1 MKNSIKSIA
10 VGILSALLV
19 LLYTEVTT
27 AQSGDTERGRITGT
41 VVDGSTGQPLIGAT
55 VVLTGTTSGVSTN
68 LDGEFTLPR
77 LTPGMYSITISYVSY
92 KTLIINE
99 IEVGV
104 NDMVRL
110 DIVLKEN
117 GTELTELVISAGRVQ
132 NTDAS
137 MLRHRQKSI
146 AFTDAISAESISRS
160 GGGDAAAAMKKVTG
174 ATVVGGKYVY
184 VRGLGDRY
192 SNTQLNG
199 LELPTSNPD
208 KKAFQL
214 DLFPSHLLDNIVTL
228 KTFTPDKPGNFS
240 GGLVDVTT
248 KGIPDRVYVTLSLKN
263 GYNTVSS
270 MNNIL
275 LGDKGDLDWFGMDNG
290 KRREPS
296 ILLNRPTNSY
306 PSATRARLDPEAA
319 ADLDEL
325 SNAFNTSFLPEFREV
340 GLNQSYSLGIGNRH
354 DITDK
359 IKLGYA
365 ANYSYSL
372 SNSSY
377 TNGRNSRFELLGQYE
392 ESEILNRT
400 LDLNDTR
407 GSQSV
412 DWGLLGSFGLIIGP
426 YNKLNYSYL
435 RTQSGENT
443 GRYLSGYWE
452 QFNSE
457 DIEFRSRVNQ
467 YIERDLATHQLSGS
481 HSFSFLNNTKLDW
494 NTGIQSNGQEQP
506 DFRVI
511 ASEAR
516 FLRDATGAITD
527 TLLGNPNSQ
536 FPRPARFFR
545 DLNETKKTATLDL
558 TIPIK
563 LGSRNLTYKMGALY
577 ENTERDFRE
586 RRYDYQ
592 QGRNFSLTQFKSEA
606 EYLNSLGVLG
616 YDNANRAVIGNYV
629 ISATS
634 DRSSY
639 DALQDVSAVYAMF
652 DVDVFRKLKIATGL
666 RYESTD
672 LRSTSRDTTLTDADR
687 FARIN
692 KDDLLPS
699 VNLIFSATENMLF
712 RAAFSRTLARPTFR
726 EMSPYVSYDFVG
738 DNLFRGSAT
747 LERTLIE
754 NYDLRW
760 EWYPGALEMISASV
774 FYKKLDNPLERVL
787 RFDISQNAESIQNV
801 DEGKVLG
808 AEFEI
813 RKNLGFLVEA
823 FRNVEIIANY
833 ARIQS
838 EVTIPEA
845 ELIQMR
851 QTRVDPPKK
860 RPLTGQSPYVVNLDV
875 AWYNPR
881 YAFSTNISF
890 NRFGDRLSRV
900 SLGSSPDVYERAYST
915 LNASFNKNFGK
926 SISVSLSANNIL
938 NPKVTYSQRFKG
950 NEYLYQQYQNG
961 TTYSFGVK
969 YSL

>member
-1 MKNSIKSIA
+1 M
-10 VGILSALLV
+10 LPALL
-19 LLYTEVTT
+19 LLLPSEITA
-27 AQSGDTERGRITGT
+27 AQSDDSETGRISGI
-41 VVDGSTGQPLIGAT
+41 VIDGASGEPMIGAT
-55 VVLTGTTSGVSTN
+55 VVLTGTTKGISTN
-68 LDGEFTLPR
+68 LDGEFVLQE
-77 LTPGMYSITISYVSY
+77 LTPDLYSITVSYVSY
-92 KTLIINE
+92 QTQIINE
-99 IEVGV
+99 IVIGANQE
-104 NDMVRL
+104 VRL
-110 DIVLKEN
+110 EIVLSED
-117 GTELTELVISAGRVQ
+117 TSELQELIVSAGRLQ

-137 MLRHRQKSI
+137 MLRHRQKSL

-160 GGGDAAAAMKKVTG
+160 GSGDAAAAMKKVTG

-192 SNTQLNG
+192 TNTQLNG

-248 KGIPDRVYVTLSLKN
+248 KGIPDGVYVTLSLKN

-275 LGDKGDLDWFGMDNG
+275 LGEKGDLDWFGMDDGLRN
-290 KRREPS
+290 EPS
-296 ILLNRPTNSY
+296 LLLYRPTNSY
-306 PSATRARLDPEAA
+306 PGATRARLDPEVA
-319 ADLDEL
+319 ADLHEL
-325 SNAFNTSFLPEFREV
+325 SNAFNSGFLPEYREV
-340 GLNQSYSLGIGNRH
+340 GLNQSYSIGIGNRH
-354 DITDK
+354 DITEK
-359 IKLGYA
+359 VKLGYS

-377 TNGRNSRFELLGQYE
+377 ENGRNSRFELLSQYE

-400 LDLNDTR
+400 LDLNDTK

-426 YNKLNYSYL
+426 FNKLNYSYL

-443 GRYLSGYWE
+443 GRYLNGYWE
-452 QFNSE
+452 QFNSD

-467 YIERDLATHQLSGS
+467 YIERDLATHQLAGS
-481 HSFSFLNNTKLDW
+481 HSFRFLNNTKLDW

-516 FLRDATGAITD
+516 FLRDANGAITD

-545 DLNETKKTATLDL
+545 DLNETKRTATVDV
-558 TIPIK
+558 TVPVN

-592 QGRNFSLTQFKSEA
+592 QGRNFSLSQFKSEA
-606 EYLNSLGVLG
+606 EYLNSMGVLG
-616 YDNANRAVIGNYV
+616 YDTANRAEIGNYV

-639 DALQDVSAVYAMF
+639 DASQDISAIYAMF
-652 DVDVFRKLKIATGL
+652 DVDVFRNLKIATGL

-672 LRSTSRDTTLTDADR
+672 LRSTSRDTTLYDADR

-699 VNLIFSATENMLF
+699 VNLIYSATENMLF

-747 LERTLIE
+747 LERTLIR

-760 EWYPGALEMISASV
+760 EWYPGPLEMISASV
-774 FYKKLDNPLERVL
+774 FYKVLDNPLERVL

-813 RKNLGFLVEA
+813 RKNLGFVVDALK
-823 FRNVEIIANY
+823 NVEIIANY

-851 QTRVDPPKK
+851 ETQADPPKK
-860 RPLTGQSPYVVNLDV
+860 RPLTGQSPYVMNLDV
-875 AWYNPR
+875 AWYYPR
-881 YAFSTNISF
+881 YAISTNVSF

-915 LNASFNKNFGK
+915 LNASFNKSFGK
-926 SISVSLSANNIL
+926 NISVSLSANNIL
-938 NPKVTYSQRFKG
+938 NPDVTYSQRFKG
-950 NEYLYQQYQNG
+950 NEYLYQQYRTG
-961 TTYSFGVK
+961 ITYAFGIK